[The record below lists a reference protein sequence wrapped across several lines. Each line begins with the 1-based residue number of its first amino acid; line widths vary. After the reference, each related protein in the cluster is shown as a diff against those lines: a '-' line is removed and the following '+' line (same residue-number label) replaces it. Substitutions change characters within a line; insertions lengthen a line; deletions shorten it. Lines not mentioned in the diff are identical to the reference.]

1 MRQDAVGVMLAVAV
15 FGAGAFVGVLYLG
28 QEPWLL
34 TPVMQAVEHCVRPI
48 AQDKP
53 LLAAFI
59 FFKNLSVVSMA
70 LFAEQ
75 VVSAADHLRVRLVT
89 ALRLPPAVVGLVA
102 VKTARFGRLIP
113 VIVLVVNGAV
123 LAGVCC
129 LLWKSGASTASLAAG
144 LVPHGIPEFSA
155 LFLACGAGMYGVTFE
170 RKAVMFRQAVVPLL
184 AAAAVIE
191 TWVTPE
197 IMRLVG

>member
-1 MRQDAVGVMLAVAV
+1 MRQGAVQVVLAVAV
-15 FGAGAFVGVLYLG
+15 FAAGAFVGVLYLG

-34 TPVMQAVEHCVRPI
+34 TPVMQAVEHYVRPV

-53 LLAAFI
+53 LLAVFI
-59 FFKNLSVVSMA
+59 FFKNLSVVLMA

-75 VVSAADHLRVRLVT
+75 VVSAADHLRVRLAT

-102 VKTARFGRLIP
+102 VKAARLGRLMP

-155 LFLACGAGMYGVTFE
+155 LFLACGAGMSGITLSG
-170 RKAVMFRQAVVPLL
+170 KL
-184 AAAAVIE
+184 
-191 TWVTPE
+191 
-197 IMRLVG
+197 